1 MSVRARDRTIL
12 RDLAKRVAEIAVL
25 PEQAEKARLWK
36 ACNDLQPERAMV
48 YADPQGGWQELDEA
62 WMRLECEDGGLR
74 RVEHNLR
81 RRILRHEYIPDDYPI
96 TDRFDV
102 GVSVAGLGYGDYG
115 LDLETVRS
123 TSDRLAYRIVPAVQ
137 SEADLAK
144 LHPRPVRVDHEATG
158 RRVAFL
164 DELLGDLLRVR
175 KRGLSQWR
183 YGLTRVLIH
192 MRGLENMM
200 IDMFDNPRLLH
211 QLMTF
216 LRDSFLLEIDVLEE
230 ANAVSVNGEPDDT
243 IGTGGLC
250 AASDLPG
257 EELDGSAGV
266 KHCACWGESQESVGI
281 GPKPFDEFVL
291 AYQLPILQRFRLV
304 AYGCC
309 EHLDQ
314 KYDLLFSQVANLRW
328 VAVPPMADPRLAAE
342 KIGDRYVLVYKPNPS
357 RICVPAPAWEAAER
371 DIRETLEVARG
382 CAVQIVMKDTS
393 TFCDEPER
401 VSRWAELASRVVRE
415 MG

>member
-1 MSVRARDRTIL
+1 VSVRNRDKTIL
-12 RDLAKRVAEIAVL
+12 RDLAKRVAEIAAL

-62 WMRLECEDGGLR
+62 WMCLGCEDGALR
-74 RVEHNLR
+74 RIEHSLR
-81 RRILRHEYIPDDYPI
+81 RRILRYEHIPDDFPI
-96 TDRFDV
+96 TGRFDV
-102 GVSVAGLGYGDYG
+102 GVSIAGLGYGDYG
-115 LDLETVRS
+115 LDLETVHS
-123 TSDRLAYRIVPAVQ
+123 TSDRLAYRIVPAIQ
-137 SEADLAK
+137 DEADLAE
-144 LHPRPVRVDHEATG
+144 LHPRPVRIDHEATD

-164 DELLGDLLRVR
+164 DELFGDVLRVR
-175 KRGLSQWR
+175 KRGMSQWR

-192 MRGLENMM
+192 MRGLEHMM
-200 IDMFDNPRLLH
+200 LDMFDNPGLLH
-211 QLMTF
+211 RLMAF
-216 LRDSFLLEIDVLEE
+216 LRDNFLREIDILED
-230 ANAVSVNGEPDDT
+230 ADAVSVNDEPDDA

-257 EELDGSAGV
+257 DELEGPVGV

-281 GPKPFDEFVL
+281 GPKQFDEFVL
-291 AYQLPILQRFRLV
+291 AYQLPILRRFRLV

-314 KYDLLFSQVANLRW
+314 KYDLLFSQVPNLRW
-328 VAVPPMADPRLAAE
+328 VAVPPMADRRLAAD
-342 KIGDRYVLVYKPNPS
+342 KIGDRYVYVYKPNPS
-357 RICVPAPAWEAAER
+357 RICVPEPAWDAAER
-371 DIRETLEVARG
+371 DIRETLKVARG

-401 VSRWAELASRVVRE
+401 VTRWAEMASRVAQE
-415 MG
+415 MA